1 MFLFFIKIINYC
13 NMDLSN
19 VKMVVFDM
27 DGVLRVGSKVI
38 PGAQN
43 IFRTLKSKG
52 IKTMIVTNECRYG
65 EKVLRDDLTEMGVK
79 LPDDTKII
87 TSGMSV
93 YKYLKKKVERFSEDH
108 FYIGILGE
116 SGLYNTLTKI
126 CKFKN
131 VDLCEEPPEDF
142 DEERSRLLLVIGTL
156 DKIKIANLEKALK
169 WVNAGCKII
178 ITCDDMSD
186 PSSKGDFSI
195 GMPKHTLHM
204 INFTVKTN
212 YYSLGK
218 PNPMISELIRKECDG
233 ETKIEDNEILFVGDT
248 IYTDIKLAEESG
260 FRSALVLSGNTKQEA
275 IKNYVT
281 EADMVFDSV
290 LELERAFL
298 DLSK

>member
-1 MFLFFIKIINYC
+1 MDFSNIKI
-13 NMDLSN
+13 
-19 VKMVVFDM
+19 VVFDM
-27 DGVLRVGSKVI
+27 DGVLRIGSKII

-43 IFRTLKSKG
+43 IFKTLNLKG

-65 EKVLRDDLTEMGVK
+65 EKVLRDDLIEMGVNI
-79 LPDDTKII
+79 PDDTKII

-93 YKYLKKKVERFSEDH
+93 YRYLKKKVERFSDDH
-108 FYIGILGE
+108 FCIGILGE

-126 CKFKN
+126 CKYKN
-131 VDLCEEPPEDF
+131 VDILEEPPEDY
-142 DEERSRLLLVIGTL
+142 DHSRLFLVLGTL

-169 WVNAGCKII
+169 WINAGCKII

-195 GMPKHTLHM
+195 GMPRHILHM

-218 PNPMISELIRKECDG
+218 PNPMIAELIRKECCEG
-233 ETKIEDNEILFVGDT
+233 ENKIKDNEVLFVGDT

-260 FRSALVLSGNTKQEA
+260 FKSALLLSGNTKKEA

-281 EADMVFDSV
+281 EADIIFNSV
-290 LELERAFL
+290 VELEQAFL
-298 DLSK
+298 NL

>member
-1 MFLFFIKIINYC
+1 
-13 NMDLSN
+13 MDLSN

-43 IFRTLKSKG
+43 IFRTLNSKG
-52 IKTMIVTNECRYG
+52 IKSMIVTNECRYG

-93 YKYLKKKVERFSEDH
+93 YKYLKKKVERFSNDH

-126 CKFKN
+126 CKYTN
-131 VDLCEEPPEDF
+131 VDLCEEPPEEF
-142 DEERSRLLLVIGTL
+142 DEESSRLLLVIGTL

-218 PNPMISELIRKECDG
+218 PNPMISELIRKECSGDS
-233 ETKIEDNEILFVGDT
+233 KIEDDEILFVGDT

-260 FRSALVLSGNTKQEA
+260 FKSALVLSGNTKQEA

-281 EADMVFDSV
+281 EADIVFDSV

-298 DLSK
+298 ELGQ

>member
-1 MFLFFIKIINYC
+1 M
-13 NMDLSN
+13 
-19 VKMVVFDM
+19 
-27 DGVLRVGSKVI
+27 I
-38 PGAQN
+38 P
-43 IFRTLKSKG
+43 
-52 IKTMIVTNECRYG
+52 ECRRLLSRALGSWMYLTVYIDA
-65 EKVLRDDLTEMGVK
+65 VLVDLLVQAG
-79 LPDDTKII
+79 
-87 TSGMSV
+87 SGQAQLFGGLSDPSV
-93 YKYLKKKVERFSEDH
+93 YGFERFSDDH

-126 CKFKN
+126 CKYKN
-131 VDLCEEPPEDF
+131 VDLCEEPPEEF
-142 DEERSRLLLVIGTL
+142 DEESSRLLLVIGTL

-169 WVNAGCKII
+169 WINAGCKII

-218 PNPMISELIRKECDG
+218 PNPMISELIRKECKGDS
-233 ETKIEDNEILFVGDT
+233 KIEDDEILFVGDT

-260 FRSALVLSGNTKQEA
+260 FKSALVLSGNTKQEA

-281 EADMVFDSV
+281 EADIVFDSV

-298 DLSK
+298 ELGQ

>member
-1 MFLFFIKIINYC
+1 
-13 NMDLSN
+13 
-19 VKMVVFDM
+19 M

-43 IFRTLKSKG
+43 IFRTLEGKG

-65 EKVLRDDLTEMGVK
+65 EKVLRDDLTEMGVRV
-79 LPDDTKII
+79 PENTKII

-93 YKYLKKKVERFSEDH
+93 YKYLKKKVERFSDDH

-131 VDLCEEPPEDF
+131 VDLCEDPPEEF
-142 DEERSRLLLVIGTL
+142 DDETSRLFLVLGTL

-186 PSSKGDFSI
+186 PSSKGDFSL

-218 PNPMISELIRKECDG
+218 PNPMIAELIRKECHVG
-233 ETKIEDNEILFVGDT
+233 ETKIENHEVLFVGDT

-260 FRSALVLSGNTKQEA
+260 FRSALVLSGNTKREGIQ
-275 IKNYVT
+275 NYVT
-281 EADMVFDSV
+281 EADVVFDSV
-290 LELERAFL
+290 LELERAFSEL
-298 DLSK
+298 

>member
-1 MFLFFIKIINYC
+1 
-13 NMDLSN
+13 MDLSN
-19 VKMVVFDM
+19 IKMVVFDM

-43 IFRTLKSKG
+43 IFRTLEGKG

-65 EKVLRDDLTEMGVK
+65 EKVLRDDLTEMGVRV
-79 LPDDTKII
+79 PENTKII

-93 YKYLKKKVERFSEDH
+93 YKYLKKKVERFSDDH

-131 VDLCEEPPEDF
+131 VDLCEDPPEEF
-142 DEERSRLLLVIGTL
+142 DDERSRLYLVLGTL

-186 PSSKGDFSI
+186 PSSKGDFSL

-218 PNPMISELIRKECDG
+218 PNPMIAELIRKECHVG
-233 ETKIEDNEILFVGDT
+233 ETKIENHEVLFVGDT

-260 FRSALVLSGNTKQEA
+260 FRSALVLSGNTKREGIQ
-275 IKNYVT
+275 NYVT
-281 EADMVFDSV
+281 EADVVFDSV
-290 LELERAFL
+290 LELERAFSEL
-298 DLSK
+298 